1 MCQVLGRKA
10 YSFKVL
16 TSTPILPRPA
26 GELRGLSHL
35 TVMAVPVMR
44 WCGRERCALEACG
57 QAFKMQAVDH
67 PERALYNKRPQ
78 WAVPEEFIF
87 MQPAFAQCA
96 SLSSCTS
103 S

>member
-1 MCQVLGRKA
+1 
-10 YSFKVL
+10 
-16 TSTPILPRPA
+16 
-26 GELRGLSHL
+26 
-35 TVMAVPVMR
+35 MAAPVVR

-96 SLSSCTS
+96 PLPSCTCSRGWCSPPVGHLLSRVMS
-103 S
+103 SEVAEMYIG